1 MNLQIFKML
10 NFVQRYARILCSKA
24 AVRVTF
30 GGTTASRCGDH
41 IRLPSFAAVLSD
53 LALARSLFVGF
64 IVHESCHVLW
74 TDSDVWATYVREKGT
89 VRQSMVNILED
100 VRIERKMYGYL
111 QGTKTSLIELV
122 KRLVAMNFFGMP
134 AQTTGVLDLIH
145 MHTLYSLRAGVLEQT
160 ALLPLADSV
169 KGLLTGAI
177 GSQSIARIDGVIGK
191 VVDTQTTADVTV
203 VVDELF
209 DLLAEIEQQTQPP
222 KPQDDASDNQ
232 DQNTDSAD
240 AEDQQG
246 SGSDADD
253 QNTDPSAD
261 DAQDSQQGQGSTDQD
276 QSTDSADADDQQ
288 GSGSDADDQNTDP
301 SADDADD
308 SQQGQGATDQDPN
321 ANPQGNVSGGAGS
334 AGSWILGAAD
344 QSQDSSAWDIGALVA
359 SAINEDA
366 DDSKSELSYMDIDF
380 PVVFGSRPFE
390 RAPHGRHV
398 AALKKAKTASNS
410 LAFQLHALVEAQT
423 DCSRSRRDQG
433 VRVSRGQL
441 HRVAAGD
448 FRVFEK
454 KRRSEGV
461 KTAVMVVEDVSPS
474 MMVRSKDGRRRIDVA
489 LESVLALSLALES
502 ISDVQVG
509 VMAYPHAERKDEDTI
524 EQYMI
529 DLVEFGES
537 VAQRSEAI
545 MNVRCTG
552 TTPTAEAVLYASGRL
567 DELDVDRRVILVIT
581 DGESD
586 NPERLADVCKS
597 VGQDTDIIAIG
608 IGTDAV
614 KREFDRA
621 IVIDDVSDLAGVA
634 FREMRQVLLAA

>member
-122 KRLVAMNFFGMP
+122 KRLVAMDFFGMP
-134 AQTTGVLDLIH
+134 SQTTGVLDLIH

-169 KGLLTGAI
+169 KGLLTDAI
-177 GSQSIARIDGVIGK
+177 GSQNIARIDGVIGK

-222 KPQDDASDNQ
+222 KPQDQASD
-232 DQNTDSAD
+232 DQ
-240 AEDQQG
+240 
-246 SGSDADD
+246 D

-261 DAQDSQQGQGSTDQD
+261 DADDSQQGQGSTDRD
-276 QSTDSADADDQQ
+276 QNTDPSAENQQ

-308 SQQGQGATDQDPN
+308 SQQGQGSTDQDPN

-537 VAQRSEAI
+537 VAPRSEAI

>member
-53 LALARSLFVGF
+53 LALARALFVGF

-74 TDSDVWATYVREKGT
+74 TDSDVWATYVREKGS
-89 VRQSMVNILED
+89 VRNSMVNILED

-122 KRLVAMNFFGMP
+122 KRLVAMDFFGVP
-134 AQTTGVLDLIH
+134 ARTTGVFDLIQ
-145 MHTLYSLRAGVLEQT
+145 MHTLYSLRTGVLEQT

-169 KGLLTGAI
+169 KGLLTDAI
-177 GSQSIARIDGVIGK
+177 GSQNIARIDGVIGK

-222 KPQDDASDNQ
+222 KPQDQASDDR
-232 DQNTDSAD
+232 DQNTDPSA
-240 AEDQQG
+240 ENQQG

-261 DAQDSQQGQGSTDQD
+261 DAQASQQGQGSTDQD
-276 QSTDSADADDQQ
+276 Q
-288 GSGSDADDQNTDP
+288 NTDP
-301 SADDADD
+301 
-308 SQQGQGATDQDPN
+308 QGT
-321 ANPQGNVSGGAGS
+321 VSGGAG
-334 AGSWILGAAD
+334 AVGSWILGVAD
-344 QSQDSSAWDIGALVA
+344 QSQDSSSWDLGALVA

-366 DDSKSELSYMDIDF
+366 DDSSSQLSYMDTYF
-380 PVVFGSRPFE
+380 PVVFGSRPFD

-454 KRRSEGV
+454 RRRSEGV

-474 MMVRSKDGRRRIDVA
+474 MMVPSKDGRRRIDVA

-545 MNVRCTG
+545 MNVRCKG

-586 NPERLADVCKS
+586 NPERLADVCKA